1 MIPLDEQD
9 VADLTATALAAVQQE
24 YPHWL
29 GQEVHADTVLL
40 RPRELSPA
48 FYGSYDWHSAVHN
61 HWLLVRALD
70 RGLPDSLALSV
81 TSLLDDH
88 LSPAR
93 LAGELEF
100 FAGPSGTTNERPY
113 GWAWLVM
120 LHAEC
125 HALAGERYQR
135 WAQALEP
142 LATLFAGRLDGY
154 FGGRLQFPIRSGT
167 HGNTAFSLRLVID
180 AARRRGDAETVA
192 RLAGD
197 AQRLYGDPHV
207 LQWDGAA
214 SGDAFLT
221 PELAEAAL
229 MADVLPAAE
238 FAGWLDAAMPD
249 PDRVAWAPPDF
260 SPDAAD
266 PGTVHLEGLLVSR
279 AWCLDAVVGALPP
292 GHPIAERAR
301 DAAASHAARAAGI
314 QFAEGFG
321 RSHWMPTFLLYL
333 DEQLRR

>member
-1 MIPLDEQD
+1 VIPLSGQD
-9 VADLTATALAAVQQE
+9 VAELTATALSAVRQE

-81 TSLLDDH
+81 TSLLDEH

-93 LAGELEF
+93 LAAELAF
-100 FAGPSGTTNERPY
+100 FSGPSGTVNERPY

-125 HALAGERYQR
+125 QAHEGERHQR
-135 WAQALEP
+135 WARALEP
-142 LATLFAGRLDGY
+142 LATLLSQRLDGY
-154 FGGRLQFPIRSGT
+154 FAARLQFPIRSGT
-167 HGNTAFSLRLVID
+167 HGNTAFSLRLVTD
-180 AARRRGDAETVA
+180 AARRRRDKEATA

-197 AQRLYGDPHV
+197 AQRLYGDRHV
-207 LQWDGAA
+207 RQWDGAA

-238 FAGWLDAAMPD
+238 FAGWLDAALPD
-249 PDRVAWAPPDF
+249 PARVAWAPPDF

-279 AWCLDAVVGALPP
+279 AWCLDAVAGALPP
-292 GHPIAERAR
+292 GHPVAEQAR
-301 DAAASHAARAAGI
+301 QAVGTHVTRAARIKFG
-314 QFAEGFG
+314 EGFG
-321 RSHWMPTFLLYL
+321 RSHWLPTFLLYL